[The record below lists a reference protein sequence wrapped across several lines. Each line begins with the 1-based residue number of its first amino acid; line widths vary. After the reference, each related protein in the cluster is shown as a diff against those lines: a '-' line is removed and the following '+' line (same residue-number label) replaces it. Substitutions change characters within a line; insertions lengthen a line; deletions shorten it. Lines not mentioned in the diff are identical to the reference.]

1 MKILMVTTGMH
12 IGGAETHITELCLA
26 FKKRGISVTVASAGG
41 VGVSALEENGIS
53 HITLPLD
60 KKTPSALLASI
71 NGLAEHI
78 RREKFDIVHA
88 HARIPA
94 FICGMLRKSLGFRFV
109 TTDHLDFK
117 VTPLLKK
124 LTDWGE
130 LTFVVSED
138 LRGYLMCNYEI
149 TPERIALTVNG
160 IDTQKFSPRELDQ
173 SRRESFGIGERTAI
187 LHVSRLEKHLALCA
201 RALMGAIG
209 LLRGEASLIVAGD
222 GAYAENLKEEGDQ
235 LNRFLGYEA
244 IVFVGAVTDVES
256 YIAASDI
263 VVSPSRAA
271 MEAMACGKPT
281 IVCGSQGYGGIFS
294 EAIAEQAVRSNF
306 CFRGAPLPDPSI
318 LARDIDRLIHMS
330 ESEKSKLCDFGR
342 RFICDRYSVDIMA
355 QTQLDG
361 YENLLKTDPS
371 DLHDILIC
379 GYYGYGNMGDETI
392 LSVLI
397 EKLRAEDP
405 ALRLCVLSASPEQTS
420 SLRNVASVDRFDPS
434 GIAKAMDRSKM
445 LLFGAGN
452 LLQDKTSTHSLLYY
466 AHILHSARKKGLKIM
481 IYANGIG
488 PLRGEENRKRTAK
501 VLRLADSVSLREPVS
516 FEYAQSLGLQ
526 APVRL
531 TFDPAILAEKEDFPI
546 PCANYFVIA
555 PKKISPA
562 CSDALVGTILSLKK
576 KTGLIPI
583 LVSLYDKQDMTYVK
597 KLASQA
603 NARICFPKTA
613 GECITLF
620 SSAKLVISSRLH
632 ALIYATAA
640 SCPMMAYSDDEK
652 LFSYLDHIGFGEGS
666 ALDCRFSV
674 NESADAALLALKIL
688 GQSEYYKSTL
698 SQKLPEWRDLAQ
710 REIREIISFFR
721 HQDGET

>member
-26 FKKRGISVTVASAGG
+26 FKKRGISVTVASSGG
-41 VGVSALEENGIS
+41 VGVSALEENGIT

-71 NGLAEHI
+71 KGLAEHI

-138 LRGYLMCNYEI
+138 LRGYLTRNYKI
-149 TPERIALTVNG
+149 DPDRLALTVNG
-160 IDTQKFSPRELDQ
+160 INTQKFSPREINQTL
-173 SRRESFGIGERTAI
+173 RESFGIGERTAI
-187 LHVSRLEKHLALCA
+187 LHVSRLEKHLSLCV
-201 RALMGAIG
+201 RALMGAVW
-209 LLRGEASLIVAGD
+209 LLNGEASLIVAGD
-222 GAYAENLKEEGDQ
+222 GTYAQELKEEAEH
-235 LNRFLGYEA
+235 LNRSLGYEA
-244 IVFVGAVTDVES
+244 AVFVGAVTDVES

-294 EAIAEQAVRSNF
+294 EAIADQAVRTNF
-306 CFRGAPLPDPSI
+306 CFRGAPLPDPSV

-342 RFICDRYSVDIMA
+342 RFICDGYSADVMT
-355 QTQLDG
+355 QTQLEG
-361 YENLLKTDPS
+361 YEGLLKKKPS

-397 EKLRAEDP
+397 EKLRAENP
-405 ALRLCVLSASPEQTS
+405 HLRLCVLSASPKQTKR
-420 SLRNVASVDRFDPS
+420 LHNVDTVARFDPI
-434 GIAKAMDRSKM
+434 GIAQAMDRSKI

-452 LLQDKTSTHSLLYY
+452 LLQNKTSTHSLLYY
-466 AHILHSARKKGLKIM
+466 THILHSARKRGLKIL

-488 PLRGEENRKRTAK
+488 PLHGEENKKRTEK
-501 VLRLADSVSLREPVS
+501 VLRLADSVSLRELVS
-516 FEYAQSLGLQ
+516 FEFAQSLRLQ

-531 TFDPAILAEKEDFPI
+531 TFDPAILAEREDFPI
-546 PCANYFVIA
+546 PCANYFVVA
-555 PKKISPA
+555 PKKISCA
-562 CSDALVGTILSLKK
+562 CTDALVDTIRSLRE
-576 KTGLIPI
+576 KTGLIPV
-583 LVSLYDKQDMTYVK
+583 LVSLYDKQDAAYVK
-597 KLASQA
+597 RLASQT

-620 SSAKLVISSRLH
+620 SSARLVISSRLH
-632 ALIYATAA
+632 ALVYATAA

-652 LFSYLDHIGFGEGS
+652 LFSYLDHIGFGASS
-666 ALDCRFSV
+666 ALDCRA
-674 NESADAALLALKIL
+674 SASGSENVALLALKIL

-698 SQKLPEWRDLAQ
+698 SQKLPEWRALAQ
-710 REIREIISFFR
+710 GEIHEIISFF
-721 HQDGET
+721 HHSDGET